1 MDEKELQE
9 KIELYRLLEARVNG
23 MMKQRELVMNK
34 MLEIKTTMGSLSEME
49 KSQGEILFPIGS
61 EAWSSTKV
69 LDKDRIIV
77 EIGAGVAVEK
87 SFAQAKDVLDK
98 RIAELETAVEEINR
112 ELSLNAEKLEKL
124 GPEINDMIGKM
135 QAG

>member
-9 KIELYRLLEARVNG
+9 KIELYRLLEARENG

-112 ELSLNAEKLEKL
+112 ELSLN
-124 GPEINDMIGKM
+124 
-135 QAG
+135 